1 VTEAEVCEQLA
12 QGCYLKVE
20 RPGVEPATFGVASP
34 TLDLTTTPPVHTLL
48 RVADVLSAADLSECA
63 ERSFASHI
71 SLAAAA
77 AAAGGVTTATS
88 GHVPGTARFARLGP
102 SAERKFASR
111 TRTGTERSVRRRRR
125 MLLRVRPS
133 SLARTVRRRSPF
145 KRRR

>member
-1 VTEAEVCEQLA
+1 M
-12 QGCYLKVE
+12 
-20 RPGVEPATFGVASP
+20 
-34 TLDLTTTPPVHTLL
+34 
-48 RVADVLSAADLSECA
+48 LSAADLSECA

-77 AAAGGVTTATS
+77 AAAAAAAGGVTTATS
-88 GHVPGTARFARLGP
+88 GHLPGTARFARLGP

-125 MLLRVRPS
+125 RRMLLRVRPS